1 MIIREEYTCSLE
13 LVQDMMKGKRK
24 CSIIWRL
31 RLGPA
36 LPSGLRRVYD
46 TFPLKTEYFLTE
58 KGKAVLKALEIYQKI
73 GIDYMIEAG

>member
-1 MIIREEYTCSLE
+1 VDKT
-13 LVQDMMKGKRK
+13 
-24 CSIIWRL
+24 
-31 RLGPA
+31 
-36 LPSGLRRVYD
+36 VYD